1 MMEAHLPARNRGDK
15 AEEEEDEEDTAGR
28 AGKCA
33 GALCCILVFAGVGLS
48 IILYGPNEALRHV
61 LHLLPERP
69 GWGWF
74 VGLGAATSV
83 SIVMLMPIWP
93 PLCMTAGLVFG
104 MRWGAVL
111 NFASITSAAVVSV
124 CLGRWALQEPIRRML
139 ERSDQPRIRRMMMV
153 LEDRDSSLKFQVL
166 FRFLFIPMFLRNYG
180 PAALRIPLWKL
191 CLGTLPHS
199 AWISFLFASLGAT
212 FKDAA
217 ELIKNGH
224 EVSFEDMRW
233 QQGILLLV
241 SIAVMVALSWYAL
254 RKYNEALDCDE
265 ARGLR
270 EPPRQAG
277 ATEAAA

>member
-1 MMEAHLPARNRGDK
+1 MMEAHLPAGSGGGG
-15 AEEEEDEEDTAGR
+15 AEESEEDAADAAGT
-28 AGKCA
+28 CA
-33 GALCCILVFAGVGLS
+33 GAFCCVLVFVGVGLS
-48 IILYGPNEALRHV
+48 ILLYGPNEALRHM
-61 LHLLPERP
+61 LNLLPERP

-74 VGLGAATSV
+74 VGLGVATSV

-104 MRWGAVL
+104 MQWGAAL
-111 NFASITSAAVVSV
+111 NFVSITSAAVVSI
-124 CLGRWALQEPIRRML
+124 CLGRWVLQEPIRHML
-139 ERSDQPRIRRMMMV
+139 ERGDYPRVRRMMLV

-180 PAALRIPLWKL
+180 PAALRVPFWKL
-191 CLGTLPHS
+191 CAGTLPHS

-233 QQGILLLV
+233 QQGVLLLV
-241 SIAVMVALSWYAL
+241 SIAVMIALSWYAM
-254 RKYNEALDCDE
+254 RKYNEALDSDE
-265 ARGLR
+265 ARGLQ
-270 EPPRQAG
+270 EPRPAR
-277 ATEAAA
+277 AAEVAA

>member
-1 MMEAHLPARNRGDK
+1 MEAHLPPARSRGDK
-15 AEEEEDEEDTAGR
+15 ADEEGEEEEDAAGR

-33 GALCCILVFAGVGLS
+33 SAFCCVLIFAVVGLS
-48 IILYGPNEALRHV
+48 IVLYGPSEALRYM
-61 LHLLPERP
+61 LNLLPERP

-74 VGLGAATSV
+74 VGLGLATSV

-104 MRWGAVL
+104 LRWGAVL
-111 NFASITSAAVVSV
+111 NFVSITSAAVVSI
-124 CLGRWALQEPIRRML
+124 CLGRWVLQEPIRHML
-139 ERSDQPRIRRMMMV
+139 EQGDYPRVRRMMLV

-180 PAALRIPLWKL
+180 PAALQVPLWKL
-191 CLGTLPHS
+191 CAGTLPHS

-233 QQGILLLV
+233 QQGVLLLV
-241 SIAVMVALSWYAL
+241 SVAVMIALSWYAM
-254 RKYNEALDCDE
+254 RKYNEALDCGE
-265 ARGLR
+265 AQGLQ
-270 EPPRQAG
+270 EPKPAKV
-277 ATEAAA
+277 TEAAA